1 MSDDENAHYKYTD
14 LICKIGFK
22 LEDEIRQVDKR
33 LQDIYGC
40 LWVLCGC
47 AILATLKYVSG

>member
-22 LEDEIRQVDKR
+22 LEDEMRQIKDK
-33 LQDIYGC
+33 LQSIFGC

-47 AILATLKYVSG
+47 AIIATLKYVSS

>member
-22 LEDEIRQVDKR
+22 LEDEVRQIDKR
-33 LQDIYGC
+33 LQGIYGC